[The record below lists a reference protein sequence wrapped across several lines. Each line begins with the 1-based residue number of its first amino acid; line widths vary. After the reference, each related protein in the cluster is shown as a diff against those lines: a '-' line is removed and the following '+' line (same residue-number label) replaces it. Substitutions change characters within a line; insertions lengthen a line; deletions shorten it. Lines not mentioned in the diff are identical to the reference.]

1 LLQIQFKPDLSF
13 DDPNKSELAIESQ
26 PSYTAKSS
34 KITNQPKTEKS
45 QNEKSKYIDFFHE
58 IEKVHR
64 KHQTGRYSSLK
75 YLAKMSDISNMLF
88 YQRDRKLGS
97 LKFIK
102 IRSNRHTK
110 VSFLRIV
117 VTVNGSSAS
126 DQERAA
132 KKVATIIDDK
142 YPSYLDKYNAMS
154 SKIMLT
160 SYSRVEQEVELNNN
174 CIKK

>member
-1 LLQIQFKPDLSF
+1 MTLTKPK
-13 DDPNKSELAIESQ
+13 KSELATKSE
-26 PSYTAKSS
+26 AKSS
-34 KITNQPKTEKS
+34 KITNQLKTEKS
-45 QNEKSKYIDFFHE
+45 PKVQAKYIDFFHE

-75 YLAKMSDISNMLF
+75 YLAKMSEISNMLF
-88 YQRDRKLGS
+88 YQQKRKKLGS

-126 DQERAA
+126 NQERAA
-132 KKVATIIDDK
+132 KEVATIIDEK

-160 SYSRVEQEVELNNN
+160 SYNRVEQEVELNNN
-174 CIKK
+174 CIKKMTQSS